1 MCNTYTIFR
10 KEVATFFN
18 SLVGYIVLTVFLT
31 LTGLFFWVFDE
42 HVLITGKA
50 NMNLLFQY
58 APLFFLLLI
67 PAITMRS
74 FAEEKRN
81 GTIEFLA
88 TKPVTD
94 WQIIMGKFLA
104 ATFLVFVAILPTL
117 IYYLT
122 LQDLAFDPSELQVTS
137 DPELLQQAGGPA
149 YTSRL
154 DNGPIIGAYIG
165 LLALGAIFSAF
176 GILSSALTDNQVV
189 AYILGAFIC
198 FLMYFGFSFVSQLES
213 LTSINT
219 TINRLGLIAHF
230 ESIGMGVLDTR
241 DIIYFLSVGTITLL
255 LTRLTLTLKRN

>member
-1 MCNTYTIFR
+1 MRSTITIFR

-18 SLVGYIVLTVFLT
+18 SLVGYIVLAVFLT

-42 HVLITGKA
+42 HVLISGKA

-58 APLFFLLLI
+58 APLFFIFLI

-74 FAEEKRN
+74 FAEENKS

-88 TKPVTD
+88 TKPITD
-94 WQIIMGKFLA
+94 WQIILGKFLA

-117 IYYLT
+117 IYYAT
-122 LQDLAFDPSELQVTS
+122 LKDLAPDTAGL
-137 DPELLQQAGGPA
+137 QAGSA
-149 YTSRL
+149 AALSKL

-189 AYILGAFIC
+189 AYILGAFLC
-198 FLMYFGFSFVSQLES
+198 FFTYLGFSFIAQLES
-213 LTSINT
+213 LSSINT
-219 TINRLGLIAHF
+219 TISRLGLIDHF
-230 ESIGMGVLDTR
+230 ESIGQGVLDTR
-241 DIIYFLSVGTITLL
+241 DIVYFITVGAITLL
-255 LTRLTLTLKRN
+255 LTRLVLTLKRK